1 MITTTA
7 DGSPSVPPDTTLLR
21 WGSIQGP
28 EEQAA
33 FAACAR
39 EIEDAIAYGM
49 LAVGERRWQTM
60 RADITTHTL
69 QSGWLERVHAERLDW
84 WIQDNLDA
92 LGRRHTT
99 LLAQLRDP
107 VDTPPDPIPTLRWLL
122 ERTGRGIELTGRHE
136 LPPTLVTEAV
146 TRFGWHQQLVGTL
159 NREYDV
165 FPLRHLHD
173 LARDHIHAVRR
184 AGRRLELT
192 PLGYRMRSDPH
203 LLHQRAVLAIIGDDR
218 HEPDFGVAAREASLA
233 ALLAT
238 GPRDADA
245 LLAPVTPPLE
255 AAGWRFEQLRVDEAV
270 RHEIAEL
277 RHRLWALDLLYF
289 DDSWTGP
296 ITLNEAGTTAVRAAL
311 RYRAVGPR
319 HDSQESAATTPT
331 TAAAA
336 PLTPSTDTASVAE
349 PSPVTFPGRGVA

>member
-1 MITTTA
+1 MIATAA
-7 DGSPSVPPDTTLLR
+7 DGFSSVPPDTTLLR
-21 WGSIQGP
+21 WGSVQGP
-28 EEQAA
+28 QEQAA
-33 FAACAR
+33 FAACAQQ
-39 EIEDAIAYGM
+39 IEEAIAYGM
-49 LAVGERRWQTM
+49 HSVGERRWQMM

-69 QSGWLERVHAERLDW
+69 RSGWLERVHAERIAW
-84 WIQDNLDA
+84 WIQENLDA

-107 VDTPPDPIPTLRWLL
+107 VGTPPDPIPTLRWLL
-122 ERTGRGIELTGRHE
+122 ERTGRGIELTARNE
-136 LPPTLVTEAV
+136 LPPTIVTEAV
-146 TRFGWHQQLVGTL
+146 TRFGWQDQLVGTL
-159 NREYDV
+159 HREYDV

-173 LARDHIHAVRR
+173 LARDHIHAARR

-192 PLGYRMRSDPH
+192 PLGYRMRSDPN

-238 GPRDADA
+238 GPRDGDV
-245 LLAPVTPPLE
+245 LLASVTPQLE
-255 AAGWRFEQLRVDEAV
+255 AAGWRFDQLRVDEAV

-289 DDSWTGP
+289 DGFWTGP

-311 RYRAVGPR
+311 RTRAVRPR
-319 HDSQESAATTPT
+319 HETPTVVATTPT
-331 TAAAA
+331 ATE
-336 PLTPSTDTASVAE
+336 PSTLS
-349 PSPVTFPGRGVA
+349 FPNRGVA